1 MESPFLGFQKS
12 HKDWFK
18 FEKNYVATKI
28 YFEYIFGGKLARQSI
43 CFQKEMDKF
52 WDQTSC
58 FKKLVPI
65 WALIELKLQ
74 ILI

>member
-28 YFEYIFGGKLARQSI
+28 YFEYIFGGKLAR
-43 CFQKEMDKF
+43 
-52 WDQTSC
+52 
-58 FKKLVPI
+58 
-65 WALIELKLQ
+65 
-74 ILI
+74 